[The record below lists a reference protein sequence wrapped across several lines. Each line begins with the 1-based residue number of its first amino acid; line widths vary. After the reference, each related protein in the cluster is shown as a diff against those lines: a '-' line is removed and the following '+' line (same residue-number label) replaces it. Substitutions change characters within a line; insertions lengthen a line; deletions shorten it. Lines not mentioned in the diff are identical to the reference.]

1 MLSAEFE
8 PAIWSDEIICEIQD
22 GVIKRKT
29 KNETLVERA
38 QFEICNHKFSTIIND
53 GYAFTLVN
61 DSKYGLRAKDGK
73 LSLNLLRS
81 PTFPDESADKCEH
94 EFIYSILPH
103 RDNELINSVR
113 SAHNLNRLPLV
124 YRADYAMERLVKLS
138 NSSLVCD
145 CIKVSED
152 KKEGI
157 VVRIYEPCGNSVTTS
172 LAVYFSYKRVFEC
185 ILIEGNRKDVDLN
198 KLSFSPCEIKTLYFE
213 I

>member
-1 MLSAEFE
+1 MESYHLIYFVLQ
-8 PAIWSDEIICEIQD
+8 P
-22 GVIKRKT
+22 
-29 KNETLVERA
+29 
-38 QFEICNHKFSTIIND
+38 
-53 GYAFTLVN
+53 
-61 DSKYGLRAKDGK
+61 
-73 LSLNLLRS
+73 S
-81 PTFPDESADKCEH
+81 PNESADKCEH
-94 EFIYSILPH
+94 EFIYAILPH

-113 SAHNLNRLPLV
+113 NTHNLNRLPLV
-124 YRADYAMERLVKLS
+124 YRADYTMERLVKLS

-157 VVRIYEPCGNSVTTS
+157 VVRIYEPCGNSVTAS

>member
-22 GVIKRKT
+22 GVIKRNT
-29 KNETLVERA
+29 KNETLVERD

-53 GYAFTLVN
+53 GYTFTLLN

-94 EFIYSILPH
+94 EFIYAILPH
-103 RDNELINSVR
+103 RDNELINSVK

-124 YRADYAMERLVKLS
+124 YRADYAVERLVKLS

-185 ILIEGNRKDVDLN
+185 ILIEGNRKDVDIN

>member
-1 MLSAEFE
+1 MLRAEFE

-94 EFIYSILPH
+94 EFIYAILPH
-103 RDNELINSVR
+103 RDNELIV
-113 SAHNLNRLPLV
+113 
-124 YRADYAMERLVKLS
+124 
-138 NSSLVCD
+138 
-145 CIKVSED
+145 
-152 KKEGI
+152 
-157 VVRIYEPCGNSVTTS
+157 
-172 LAVYFSYKRVFEC
+172 
-185 ILIEGNRKDVDLN
+185 
-198 KLSFSPCEIKTLYFE
+198 
-213 I
+213 